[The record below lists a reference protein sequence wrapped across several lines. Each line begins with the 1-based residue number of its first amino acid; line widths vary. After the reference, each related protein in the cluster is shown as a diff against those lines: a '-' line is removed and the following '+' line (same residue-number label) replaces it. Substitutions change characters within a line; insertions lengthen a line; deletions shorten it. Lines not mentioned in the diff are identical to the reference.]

1 MCWKVHMLPKKA
13 VEEFK
18 RVYKKSYNIE
28 LTDEEASDKANRLV
42 RLYQAVYNDPVFGRV
57 ELPNKPGHEAQ

>member
-1 MCWKVHMLPKKA
+1 VLPKKA
-13 VEEFK
+13 IEEFK

-42 RLYQAVYNDPVFGRV
+42 RLYQAVYSDPAFGCV
-57 ELPNKPGHEAQ
+57 EIKKKSSHEAQ

>member
-1 MCWKVHMLPKKA
+1 MLPKKA

-28 LTDEEASDKANRLV
+28 LSDEEAEIKANNLV
-42 RLYQAVYNDPVFGRV
+42 RLYQAVYSDLPFGRV
-57 ELPNKPGHEAQ
+57 ELPKKSIGHEAQ